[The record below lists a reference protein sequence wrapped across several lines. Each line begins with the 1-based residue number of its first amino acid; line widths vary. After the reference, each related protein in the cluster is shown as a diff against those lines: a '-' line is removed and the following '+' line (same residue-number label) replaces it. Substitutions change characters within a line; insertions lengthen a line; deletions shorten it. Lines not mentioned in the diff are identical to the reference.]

1 MRTRGGRSPV
11 ARVGTY
17 PAMAYL
23 LSPRLR
29 GSSEL
34 GLELCLTR
42 VGNPLKVRN
51 VFGSG
56 GFTLC
61 PAPRGPEPCGV
72 VRFRRCGPSGLEALR
87 LQKRRPLGSL
97 ETTASADGSSLQ
109 VSTGRGKSGAPAGC
123 HVNVHRSVW
132 VCAPDTR
139 GEGGRGSWG
148 LGCMSGI
155 CRTLRMKN
163 S

>member
-11 ARVGTY
+11 TRAGTD
-17 PAMAYL
+17 PAMAL
-23 LSPRLR
+23 PPESSPR

-42 VGNPLKVRN
+42 GGNPLRVRN

-56 GFTLC
+56 GFTVC
-61 PAPRGPEPCGV
+61 RAPRGPKPCGV
-72 VRFRRCGPSGLEALR
+72 VCFRRCGPSGHEALR
-87 LQKRRPLGSL
+87 LPKHRVLGLL
-97 ETTASADGSSLQ
+97 ETTTSTDGSSLQ
-109 VSTGRGKSGAPAGC
+109 ASTGRGKSGPSAGG

-155 CRTLRMKN
+155 CRTLAMR
-163 S
+163 SS